1 VPSPPNAT
9 LASPRFRLRT
19 FGTLRLVGAADN
31 TVLGDQGHQ
40 RRRLALLAVLA
51 VSGEQGRSRDQLLG
65 LFWPEVSQTR
75 ARHSLEQL
83 LYAIR
88 TSLDE
93 DVFEGV
99 NPLRLNAACIE
110 SDVGSFAEAMA
121 RGELE
126 AVVAMYVGQFLEG
139 FFLRDAP
146 EFEQWMDAERGRIAR
161 TYTEALE
168 RLAKKSQDANDL
180 AAAAW
185 WHQKLIDA
193 DPLSSKYAVGL
204 IRALVSAG
212 DHASAL
218 KYAERYEVLLR
229 QELGTSVGP
238 EMARL
243 VDEVRARAKTRS
255 VVARDS
261 SPPAKIAGAVAESES
276 APSDSA
282 SHQSKQPER
291 RARRRRRRAAL
302 YSFAALALA
311 ALIAASWLRP
321 RVRTVAALRHAT
333 RNIAAYELY
342 VRGSDPALF
351 RSDSGLRLGLETMR
365 NAIALDSTYAAAYAG
380 MAPMYIQLLLG
391 QSARTSTDELYALA
405 RQSALKAVALDD
417 SLAEAHRA
425 LGVVLMV
432 RYNLA
437 AAEKELKLATAI
449 DTASSRAHNE
459 LSTLYKW
466 EERPADALAEA
477 TLAVETEPLSP
488 HAQIELARTL
498 CFNGQYAEGLA
509 RLKQLEAVRPP
520 LLRIPLYTG
529 LCDAMKQDWPAAI
542 AAMRRS
548 GENRGRGFLGYAIA
562 RSGQRQ
568 EALGIL
574 AELENHVARTNQGA
588 FEVALLHAGLGDRD
602 RAFEWLDR
610 SKEDLSL
617 SENIMLPVFDDLHA
631 DPRFARLRTWL
642 RR

>member
-1 VPSPPNAT
+1 
-9 LASPRFRLRT
+9 
-19 FGTLRLVGAADN
+19 
-31 TVLGDQGHQ
+31 VLGDQGHQ

-65 LFWPEVSQTR
+65 LFWPEVSQAR

-88 TSLDE
+88 TSLDD

-110 SDVGSFAEAMA
+110 SDVGSFAEALA

-126 AVVAMYVGQFLEG
+126 AAVAMHVGQFLEG
-139 FFLRDAP
+139 FYLRDAP
-146 EFEQWMDAERGRIAR
+146 AFEQWMDAERGRIAR
-161 TYTEALE
+161 SYTDALE

-255 VVARDS
+255 VVARDT
-261 SPPAKIAGAVAESES
+261 SPPAKIAGTLAESES

-282 SHQSKQPER
+282 SHQSEQPER
-291 RARRRRRRAAL
+291 RARTRRRGTAL
-302 YSFAALALA
+302 YGFAALALA

-321 RVRTVAALRHAT
+321 RARIESPAIIGGSPSTAAARDLNARLAGSTVAARRHST

-342 VRGSDPALF
+342 LRGSDPALF

-391 QSARTSTDELYALA
+391 QSARSSIDELYTLA
-405 RQSALKAVALDD
+405 KQSALKAVALDD

-437 AAEKELKLATAI
+437 AAEKELNLAAAL
-449 DTASSRAHNE
+449 DPANSRAHKE

-477 TLAVETEPLSP
+477 TLAVESEPLSP
-488 HAQIELARTL
+488 NAQIELARSL
-498 CFNGQYAEGLA
+498 CFNSQYAEGLA

-588 FEVALLHAGLGDRD
+588 FEVAVVHAGLGNRD

-610 SKEDLSL
+610 SKDDLSL

>member
-333 RNIAAYELY
+333 LNIAAYELY